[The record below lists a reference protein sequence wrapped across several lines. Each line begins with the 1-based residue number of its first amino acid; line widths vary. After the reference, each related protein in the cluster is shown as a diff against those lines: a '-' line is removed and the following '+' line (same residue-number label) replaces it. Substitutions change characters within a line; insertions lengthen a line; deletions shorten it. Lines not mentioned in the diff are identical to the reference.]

1 MCGVVVVGRAPRR
14 SWFVVQ
20 EILVADLTGIMTT
33 PWKYSGQSS
42 RRGREVDAAEQ
53 VTYNFYISGCASA
66 VSGLHA
72 AAQRGHACR
81 HMDQSCT
88 GTEHSWRHTRLAGRT
103 RGGRPRREWGPKQPN
118 SRKHGTS
125 VGES

>member
-33 PWKYSGQSS
+33 PWKYSRGS
-42 RRGREVDAAEQ
+42 RVDEESTPRGASH
-53 VTYNFYISGCASA
+53 TYISGCASA